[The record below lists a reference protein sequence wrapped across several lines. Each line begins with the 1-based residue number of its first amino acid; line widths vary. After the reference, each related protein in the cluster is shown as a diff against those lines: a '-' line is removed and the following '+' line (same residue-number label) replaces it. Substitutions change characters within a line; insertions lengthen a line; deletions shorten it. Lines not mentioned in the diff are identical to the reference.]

1 MKHDHNYFLQAKFI
15 LIQCRNWKTMWL
27 IISDT
32 DTVLMSDDNS
42 FSTEPLLSI
51 IKILSS
57 ASEKGNNFLSIPD

>member
-1 MKHDHNYFLQAKFI
+1 
-15 LIQCRNWKTMWL
+15 MWL
-27 IISDT
+27 IITDT
-32 DTVLMSDDNS
+32 DTVLKSDDNS